1 MSAIEPEH
9 SGRLVPRDELK
20 CVWMT
25 AGILS
30 YQLCEREFDCE
41 QCPLDAALR
50 MHFARSG
57 APAGESAM
65 PEAHIEPGPPARHGL
80 ARDRLYSRGHCW
92 ARLKEDGPRGAAQFR
107 VGLEPGLAAALLTP
121 RAVVRPAPGEPLRRG
136 QAHLW
141 IVTEG
146 GTFPLVAPL
155 DGTLVHA
162 NPELAE
168 RPHLLATDPFERG
181 WLYEVEAADAA
192 PETLGLLEPAAAA
205 RVFERD
211 ERRFQAELA
220 RALRPESAAA
230 AALPDGGVTLQSVS
244 DMLGPARYFTLLRK
258 VFG

>member
-1 MSAIEPEH
+1 MSASEPEH
-9 SGRLVPRDELK
+9 GGRLVPKDELK

-41 QCPLDAALR
+41 QCPLDAAMR
-50 MHFARSG
+50 MHFARGG
-57 APAGESAM
+57 APVGKNAT
-65 PEAHIEPGPPARHGL
+65 PEARSAPPARHGL

-92 ARLKEDGPRGAAQFR
+92 VRLKEDGPRGAAQFR
-107 VGLEPGLAAALLTP
+107 MGLEPGLAAALLTP

-155 DGTLVHA
+155 DGTLVQA

-181 WLYEVEAADAA
+181 WLCEVEVADAA
-192 PETLGLLEPAAAA
+192 PEALGLLEPAAAA
-205 RVFERD
+205 RLFERD
-211 ERRFQAELA
+211 HHHFQAVLA
-220 RALRPESAAA
+220 RALRAGGGAAP
-230 AALPDGGVTLQSVS
+230 ALADGGAPLQGVA